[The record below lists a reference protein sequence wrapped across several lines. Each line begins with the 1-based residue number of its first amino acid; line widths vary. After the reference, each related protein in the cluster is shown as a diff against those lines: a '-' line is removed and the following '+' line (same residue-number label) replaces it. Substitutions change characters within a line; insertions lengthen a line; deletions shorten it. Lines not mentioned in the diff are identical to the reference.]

1 MLFRDDMKAIADKAR
16 AKVFASC
23 RERVDVVVSTDPAHV
38 GYLSGYRSVLLD
50 ADRAYRC
57 AVIITR
63 DRTILVT
70 GASDAAPAL
79 EVVRD
84 PSCIY
89 RYGVFY
95 FSGRGSS
102 MADLV
107 GDAEGKR
114 HICRG
119 AARGVAGK
127 RAARSCHRRGRC

>member
-1 MLFRDDMKAIADKAR
+1 MLLCRPTRPMSAISAAIAACCSIR
-16 AKVFASC
+16 
-23 RERVDVVVSTDPAHV
+23 TD
-38 GYLSGYRSVLLD
+38 
-50 ADRAYRC
+50 YRC

-89 RYGVFY
+89 RYGVFF
-95 FSGRGSS
+95 FSGRGSRWPI
-102 MADLV
+102 V

-114 HICRG
+114 HLVEALRE
-119 AARGVAGK
+119 AL
-127 RAARSCHRRGRC
+127 RATCSRSCHRRGRY